1 MTIHES
7 TNYARKFEK
16 LVKRNPD
23 LEERI
28 DRKLR
33 LLMVDIPYPI
43 TIKIHREPE
52 ASDAPFVA
60 QVVEFDVSS
69 CGKTEEKAVANAKEA
84 LAITLD
90 KAKKEGRL
98 TELLEEAGITADK
111 TAAGFPKII
120 IEYNKRRV

>member
-1 MTIHES
+1 MM
-7 TNYARKFEK
+7 N
-16 LVKRNPD
+16 
-23 LEERI
+23 
-28 DRKLR
+28 
-33 LLMVDIPYPI
+33 IPYPI

-52 ASDAPFVA
+52 AGDAPFVA

-98 TELLEEAGITADK
+98 TELLEEAGVAVDK
-111 TAAGFPKII
+111 TTARFPKIV
-120 IEYNKRRV
+120 IEPFPFRFAV